1 MTNVEGPNTRFCIWV
16 QGCSIRCKG
25 CANSHM
31 WNRAD
36 GTIYDVEDMVE
47 LIASYKDKIE
57 GITFLGGEPLEQIEA
72 VTYISKKVQE
82 LGLTVLV
89 FTGYDY
95 QEISSRQDVKELI
108 KHIDMLID
116 GKYDET
122 QRDFSRAWVGSSN
135 QNYYFFSDK
144 YDESVITR
152 FKNKI
157 ELRIDKNNKISF
169 NGMGNF
175 EELMKAI

>member
-1 MTNVEGPNTRFCIWV
+1 
-16 QGCSIRCKG
+16 
-25 CANSHM
+25 
-31 WNRAD
+31 
-36 GTIYDVEDMVE
+36 
-47 LIASYKDKIE
+47 
-57 GITFLGGEPLEQIEA
+57 
-72 VTYISKKVQE
+72 
-82 LGLTVLV
+82 
-89 FTGYDY
+89 
-95 QEISSRQDVKELI
+95 
-108 KHIDMLID
+108 MLID

-144 YDESVITR
+144 YNESVITK